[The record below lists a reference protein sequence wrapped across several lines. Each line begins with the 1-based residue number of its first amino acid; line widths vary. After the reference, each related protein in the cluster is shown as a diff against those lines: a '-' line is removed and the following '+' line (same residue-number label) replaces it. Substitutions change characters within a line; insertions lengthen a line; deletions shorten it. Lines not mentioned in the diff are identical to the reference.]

1 MNNLG
6 GEFEPTLNL
15 LAAYNI
21 FKRKYGLSMQEED
34 FIEEAFMAFKE
45 INSIPV
51 DYYYFKQVPDNEE
64 SMLVDVPCNLS
75 RIISV
80 TVDTVHNSDYD
91 ELKPYSPTAY
101 NYRGGGEE
109 YANVL
114 AGNSD
119 LKTYHFND
127 KPFTAVG
134 TYIQFSWEGD
144 QKIKIHDKRLHSKQ
158 IHIVYE
164 GLALDAEGLPLI
176 TRKHAQAIA
185 SKVAL
190 VVVTRKVFS
199 GSPTMAN
206 LLPLLQNEVGR
217 LVQAAAIPEHL
228 TDNELDKMLDVKT
241 SFDRKRINRG
251 LKFNR

>member
-6 GEFEPTLNL
+6 GEFTPTLNL
-15 LAAYNI
+15 LTAYTI

-34 FIEEAFMAFKE
+34 FIEEAFIAFKE

-51 DYYYFKQVPDNEE
+51 EYYYSKQIPNNEE
-64 SMLVDVPCNLS
+64 EMLVDVPCNLY

-80 TVDTVHNSDYD
+80 TTDTIHPEDYD
-91 ELKPYSPTAY
+91 ELKPYKPMPY
-101 NYRGGGEE
+101 NYRETGTE
-109 YANVL
+109 YRNVL
-114 AGNSD
+114 AGDSD
-119 LKTYHFND
+119 LKTYHFNST
-127 KPFTAVG
+127 PFTGVG
-134 TYIQFSWEGD
+134 SYIQFSWEGD
-144 QKIKIHDKRLHSKQ
+144 QKLKIHDKRLYDKQ

-164 GLALDAEGLPLI
+164 GLAVDDDGLPLI

-185 SKVAL
+185 AKVAL

-199 GSPTMAN
+199 GNPAMAN
-206 LLPLLQNEVGR
+206 LLPLLQGEVGR

-241 SFDRKRINRG
+241 SFDRKRMNRG